1 MRKELFID
9 DRFIA
14 EMNGLT
20 RRFQQAEPHAGN
32 PVIHADRPWERDAA
46 FVDTGIV
53 IFDEGE
59 GLLRAWYQGG
69 ACYGPDDKS
78 CMCYALSEDGV
89 RWVCR
94 SNTPP

>member
-1 MRKELFID
+1 VRKELFID

-14 EMNGLT
+14 EMDGLT
-20 RRFQQAEPHAGN
+20 RRFHQAEPYTGN

-59 GLLRAWYQGG
+59 RQFKAWY
-69 ACYGPDDKS
+69 
-78 CMCYALSEDGV
+78 
-89 RWVCR
+89 
-94 SNTPP
+94 